1 MEQKHYKQQSFKART
16 KHSSFKGAN
25 EDSSV
30 KKQDRLKN
38 FAKQGLLRSL
48 HGASGHTGGI
58 GTGPQHN
65 QGKIEAV
72 MMSKIDNNWQC
83 SNEKIISNQ
92 EWRLFIKEY
101 QSSPTE
107 LIVSAINERL
117 NKDSKDESAS
127 RIEKST
133 QAETAKRGAGRPGSP
148 EIVVYDGDNQE
159 DETIREDGAVKI
171 MGALGEVIAR
181 KILFFSTF
189 EDMEFQMN
197 GLNIS
202 NLFGEG
208 NEVMNQLANYHKE
221 TFKFNAL
228 RLLGASNLI
237 GNPSRFVNNIGTG
250 VSDFFVKPYQ
260 GIKDGGIVKM
270 KDGFMDG
277 SKSLIKN
284 SLMAPVGAMAK
295 IGQSISKGTLALS
308 FDDKFVEEKS
318 EKERRNQPKS
328 MSDGMKKGFAS
339 AGSSIYSGVR
349 GVFTKPIEG
358 AKNEGLFGFLK
369 GGA

>member
-1 MEQKHYKQQSFKART
+1 
-16 KHSSFKGAN
+16 
-25 EDSSV
+25 
-30 KKQDRLKN
+30 
-38 FAKQGLLRSL
+38 
-48 HGASGHTGGI
+48 
-58 GTGPQHN
+58 
-65 QGKIEAV
+65 
-72 MMSKIDNNWQC
+72 
-83 SNEKIISNQ
+83 
-92 EWRLFIKEY
+92 
-101 QSSPTE
+101 
-107 LIVSAINERL
+107 
-117 NKDSKDESAS
+117 
-127 RIEKST
+127 
-133 QAETAKRGAGRPGSP
+133 
-148 EIVVYDGDNQE
+148 
-159 DETIREDGAVKI
+159 
-171 MGALGEVIAR
+171 
-181 KILFFSTF
+181 
-189 EDMEFQMN
+189 
-197 GLNIS
+197 
-202 NLFGEG
+202 
-208 NEVMNQLANYHKE
+208 LANYHKE

-308 FDDKFVEEKS
+308 FDDKFIEEKN

-339 AGSSIYSGVR
+339 AGSSIYSGIS

-358 AKNEGLFGFLK
+358 AKTDGVFGFLK
-369 GGA
+369 GGAQGAAGLVTKTISGGIDIIAKTSEGLDNQSKSLTQLKVAHRIRRPRSFYEVDNIIRPYNEFHSFWVTMVPQLNDQLDISKLYDVFQIHEDVKLIEDDKRDPHPDAEPTPDNCI